1 MKFFNSYGRCSED
14 VLADAVTVY
23 DQVKRPKGASA
34 YILTGPIYVEE
45 AAPGDTLEVRVLD
58 IKFRVPYGVNNMG
71 PGIKSC

>member
-1 MKFFNSYGRCSED
+1 M
-14 VLADAVTVY
+14 Y

-45 AAPGDTLEVRVLD
+45 RPGDTLEVRVLD

-71 PGIKSC
+71 PGKGKVAETADGTVGEVDSY